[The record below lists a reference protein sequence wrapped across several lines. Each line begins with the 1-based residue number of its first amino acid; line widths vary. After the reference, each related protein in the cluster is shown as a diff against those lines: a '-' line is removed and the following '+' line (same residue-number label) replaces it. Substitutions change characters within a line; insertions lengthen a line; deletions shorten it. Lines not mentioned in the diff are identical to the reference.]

1 MAEEDIVSD
10 FDLDLVLQ
18 SLHMRTESD
27 EMERI
32 VESLSEQIK
41 ISRERLVCL
50 NVINLQSENGSFGSS
65 FRA

>member
-50 NVINLQSENGSFGSS
+50 NVINLQLENGSFD
-65 FRA
+65 R